1 MAEII
6 NRIAEF
12 IQSLIQ
18 LVGYPGI
25 FLMQFGENVFPP
37 IPTDTMLPFSG
48 VVAASGRLNI
58 VGVWL
63 AAVLG
68 SVIGSLLLY
77 AVGAWADERVIRNFI
92 RRHGRLVGLSDQGV
106 DRAMLWFN
114 RYGAPVIVFGRLV
127 PVMRSVISLTAG
139 MSRMPLLGFVFF
151 TTFSSACAMAFWIGL
166 GYMLGENWRVILTV
180 VDQFEPFILLGIGV
194 AVCIGVILLAGRLI
208 RARMLMQSDMST
220 TAD

>member
-6 NRIAEF
+6 NVIAEF

-48 VVAASGRLNI
+48 VVAASGRLTI

-68 SVIGSLLLY
+68 SVTGSLLLY
-77 AVGAWADERVIRNFI
+77 AVGKWADERVVRNFI

-139 MSRMPLLGFVFF
+139 MSRMPVFTFAFF
-151 TTFSSACAMAFWIGL
+151 TTLSSSGAMAFWIGI
-166 GYMLGENWRVILTV
+166 GYVLGENWRVLLTV
-180 VDQFEPFILLGIGV
+180 VDQLEPFILLGIAV
-194 AVCIGVILLAGRLI
+194 ALCIGVILLAGRLI
-208 RARMLMQSDMST
+208 RARMLIQERGAT
-220 TAD
+220 VE

>member
-68 SVIGSLLLY
+68 SVTGSLVLY
-77 AVGAWADERVIRNFI
+77 AVGAWADERVVRNFV
-92 RRHGRLVGLSDQGV
+92 RRHGRLAGLSEASMDK
-106 DRAMLWFN
+106 AMTWFN
-114 RYGAPVIVFGRLV
+114 RYGVPVIFFGRLV

-139 MSRMPLLGFVFF
+139 MSRTPLSLFVTF
-151 TTFSSACAMAFWIGL
+151 TTLSSAGAMAFWIGI
-166 GYMLGENWRVILTV
+166 GYVLGENWRVILIL
-180 VDQFEPFILLGIGV
+180 VDRFEPFILLGIGV
-194 AVCIGVILLAGRLI
+194 ALVVGVLLLARRLI
-208 RARMLMQSDMST
+208 RARMTLTSET
-220 TAD
+220 E

>member
-6 NRIAEF
+6 NLIASF
-12 IQSLIQ
+12 VQSLIL

-25 FLMQFGENVFPP
+25 FLMQFAENVFPP

-68 SVIGSLLLY
+68 SVTGSLVLY
-77 AVGAWADERVIRNFI
+77 VVGAWADERVVRQFV
-92 RRHGRLVGLSDQGV
+92 RRYGRWAGLSEDGMAK
-106 DRAMLWFN
+106 AMAWFN
-114 RYGAPVIVFGRLV
+114 RYGVPVVFFGRLL

-139 MSRMPLLGFVFF
+139 MSRMPVVVFTFF
-151 TTFSSACAMAFWIGL
+151 TALSSAGAMAFWIGI
-166 GYMLGENWRVILTV
+166 GYVMGENWRVILGL
-180 VDQFEPFILLGIGV
+180 VDQFEPFILLAIGV
-194 AVCIGVILLAGRLI
+194 ALAVGVLLLARRLARGRVLVQEPG
-208 RARMLMQSDMST
+208 A

>member
-6 NRIAEF
+6 NVIAEF

-48 VVAASGRLNI
+48 VVAASGRLTI
-58 VGVWL
+58 IGVWL

-68 SVIGSLLLY
+68 SVTGSLLLY
-77 AVGAWADERVIRNFI
+77 AIGMWADERVVRNFI
-92 RRHGRLVGLSDQGV
+92 RRHGRLIGLSDLGV

-139 MSRMPLLGFVFF
+139 MSRMPLLAFLLF
-151 TTFSSACAMAFWIGL
+151 TTISSAGATAFWVGIG
-166 GYMLGENWRVILTV
+166 YVLGENWRVILTV
-180 VDQFEPFILLGIGV
+180 VDQFEPFILLSIGV
-194 AVCIGVILLAGRLI
+194 ALCVGVILLVGRLI
-208 RARMLMQSDMST
+208 RARMLMQERSVST
-220 TAD
+220 E

>member
-1 MAEII
+1 
-6 NRIAEF
+6 
-12 IQSLIQ
+12 
-18 LVGYPGI
+18 
-25 FLMQFGENVFPP
+25 MQFGENVFPP

-68 SVIGSLLLY
+68 SVTGSLLLY

-139 MSRMPLLGFVFF
+139 MSRMPLPGFVFF
-151 TTFSSACAMAFWIGL
+151 TTLQFGMCDGL
-166 GYMLGENWRVILTV
+166 LDRPRLHTGRK
-180 VDQFEPFILLGIGV
+180 
-194 AVCIGVILLAGRLI
+194 LARDFDGRGSI
-208 RARMLMQSDMST
+208 
-220 TAD
+220 

>member
-68 SVIGSLLLY
+68 SVTGSLLLY
-77 AVGAWADERVIRNFI
+77 AIGKWADERVVRNFV
-92 RRHGRLVGLSDQGV
+92 RRHGRLAGLSNDGV
-106 DRAMLWFN
+106 DKAISWFN

-139 MSRMPLLGFVFF
+139 MSRMPLLPFAFF
-151 TTFSSACAMAFWIGL
+151 TTLSSSGAMAFWIGV
-166 GYMLGENWRVILTV
+166 GYVLGENWRWILTV
-180 VDQFEPFILLGIGV
+180 VDQLEPFILLGIGV
-194 AVCIGVILLAGRLI
+194 AVCVGVILLAGRLI
-208 RARMLMQSDMST
+208 RARSNRIVLNKSID
-220 TAD
+220 

>member
-68 SVIGSLLLY
+68 SVTGSLVLY
-77 AVGAWADERVIRNFI
+77 AVGKWADERVVRNFV
-92 RRHGRLVGLSDQGV
+92 RRHGRFAGLSEDGV
-106 DRAMLWFN
+106 DKAMSWFN
-114 RYGAPVIVFGRLV
+114 RYGAPVVVFGRLV

-139 MSRMPLLGFVFF
+139 MSGMPVLAFAFF
-151 TTFSSACAMAFWIGL
+151 TTFSSACAMAFWIGI
-166 GYMLGENWRVILTV
+166 GYVLGENWRVILTL
-180 VDQFEPFILLGIGV
+180 VDRFEPFILLGIGV
-194 AVCIGVILLAGRLI
+194 ALCVGVILLARRLI
-208 RARMLMQSDMST
+208 RARMLLSGEVE
-220 TAD
+220 